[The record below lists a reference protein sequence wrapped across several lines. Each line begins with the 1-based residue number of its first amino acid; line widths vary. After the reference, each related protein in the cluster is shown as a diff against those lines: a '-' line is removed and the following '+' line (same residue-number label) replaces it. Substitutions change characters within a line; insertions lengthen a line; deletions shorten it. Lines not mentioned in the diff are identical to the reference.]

1 MRQAEVEEVRRFN
14 RTVTQRAG
22 ALDDRFLARSRP
34 MGEARVLWEIGTEGC
49 EVRSLRARLGLDSGH
64 ASRLLR
70 ALEADDLVR
79 VEASRSD
86 RRVRVARLTPAGL
99 SERSLLDERS
109 NDLAASILAPLDR
122 GQRDELVGAMRTVRR
137 LVMAAAIEIRPA
149 DPAGPDARR
158 CLRAYFA
165 ELDRRSESGFDPDAG
180 ISADP
185 EELVPPRGCFL
196 VAYLRDEPVGCGAV
210 KHHRERAVGAQ
221 AHVGGRVSARPGHG
235 APPAHRAR
243 GDRAGQRRARDPVG
257 DQPLAGRGDRACT
270 ARPATSRCP
279 RSTTS
284 RLPTTGSRSGS
295 AAAHASDSDPKLR
308 TPAIAHQPN
317 PGYGGFGLAFALGR
331 GLTEGWAVS
340 EVKPAARRRSVQ
352 LMLLVWPSRQR
363 GTRGSSIPPAERSA
377 RAGCPFLRH
386 ARTAGFR
393 HPGAPARSAP
403 GSRRA
408 ARPRGTA
415 WQRWRPG
422 R

>member
-1 MRQAEVEEVRRFN
+1 MHQAEVEEVRRFN

-70 ALEADDLVR
+70 ALEADDLVC

-109 NDLAASILAPLDR
+109 SDLAASILAPLDR

-137 LVMAAAIEIRPA
+137 LVTAAAIEIRPA

-165 ELDRRSESGFDPDAG
+165 ELDRRSESGFDPYAG

-185 EELVPPRGCFL
+185 EELVPPRGRFL

-210 KHHRERAVGAQ
+210 KHHPNAPSELKRMWVAE
-221 AHVGGRVSARPGHG
+221 SARGVG
-235 APPAHRAR
+235 T
-243 GDRAGQRRARDPVG
+243 GRRL
-257 DQPLAGRGDRACT
+257 LAE
-270 ARPATSRCP
+270 
-279 RSTTS
+279 
-284 RLPTTGSRSGS
+284 LE
-295 AAAHASDSDPKLR
+295 
-308 TPAIAHQPN
+308 AIA
-317 PGYGGFGLAFALGR
+317 LD
-331 GLTEGWAVS
+331 S
-340 EVKPAARRRSVQ
+340 
-352 LMLLVWPSRQR
+352 
-363 GTRGSSIPPAERSA
+363 
-377 RAGCPFLRH
+377 
-386 ARTAGFR
+386 
-393 HPGAPARSAP
+393 GAPATRLETNRSLVEAIAMYRSAGYVEVP
-403 GSRRA
+403 AFNDEPFAHHWFEKRLSRSA
-408 ARPRGTA
+408 HL
-415 WQRWRPG
+415 
-422 R
+422 